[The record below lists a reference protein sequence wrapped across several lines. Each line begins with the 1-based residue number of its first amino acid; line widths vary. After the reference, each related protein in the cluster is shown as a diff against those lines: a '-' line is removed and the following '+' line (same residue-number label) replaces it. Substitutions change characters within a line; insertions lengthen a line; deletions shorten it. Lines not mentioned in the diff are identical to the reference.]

1 MTRRPTTPT
10 GAAAVLL
17 LAAALGVLS
26 ACGTTEEPSVAEE
39 PAAAAS
45 AACAEDVATSAGPVT
60 LTDAFGRTVEMD
72 RPAERV
78 AVLEWQQTEDV
89 LSLCLTPV
97 AVADPAGYATWSTA
111 ETLPDGIEDVGMR
124 GEPNL
129 DALFRTDPDLVVI
142 EAYAPDDP
150 IIEQL
155 ERYDVPVL
163 ATKGADAA
171 DPIGQM
177 RDTFELIAEATGRE
191 ERATEVLDEFDRHL
205 AEARTEVAEADTET
219 SDFVYVDGEVAGGNV
234 ALRLF
239 GQGSWVAELGEE
251 LGLTNAW
258 TAEVD
263 PSYGL
268 GQTDVEGMSV
278 VGDATLFHTGTVDP
292 VGDVWA
298 ELEKNRVWK
307 ALPAV
312 EQGRYH
318 AFPEGIWTLG
328 APRSGMQVVDAYVDL
343 IAG

>member
-1 MTRRPTTPT
+1 M
-10 GAAAVLL
+10 
-17 LAAALGVLS
+17 
-26 ACGTTEEPSVAEE
+26 
-39 PAAAAS
+39 
-45 AACAEDVATSAGPVT
+45 
-60 LTDAFGRTVEMD
+60 
-72 RPAERV
+72 
-78 AVLEWQQTEDV
+78 
-89 LSLCLTPV
+89 
-97 AVADPAGYATWSTA
+97 
-111 ETLPDGIEDVGMR
+111 
-124 GEPNL
+124 
-129 DALFRTDPDLVVI
+129 
-142 EAYAPDDP
+142 
-150 IIEQL
+150 
-155 ERYDVPVL
+155 
-163 ATKGADAA
+163 
-171 DPIGQM
+171 
-177 RDTFELIAEATGRE
+177 
-191 ERATEVLDEFDRHL
+191 LDEFDRHL

>member
-17 LAAALGVLS
+17 LAPALGVLS
-26 ACGTTEEPSVAEE
+26 ACGTTEEPSAAEE
-39 PAAAAS
+39 LAAVAS

-111 ETLPDGIEDVGMR
+111 ETLPDGIEDVGVR

-177 RDTFELIAEATGRE
+177 RDT
-191 ERATEVLDEFDRHL
+191 V
-205 AEARTEVAEADTET
+205 
-219 SDFVYVDGEVAGGNV
+219 
-234 ALRLF
+234 
-239 GQGSWVAELGEE
+239 
-251 LGLTNAW
+251 
-258 TAEVD
+258 
-263 PSYGL
+263 
-268 GQTDVEGMSV
+268 
-278 VGDATLFHTGTVDP
+278 
-292 VGDVWA
+292 
-298 ELEKNRVWK
+298 
-307 ALPAV
+307 
-312 EQGRYH
+312 
-318 AFPEGIWTLG
+318 
-328 APRSGMQVVDAYVDL
+328 
-343 IAG
+343 